1 MSYHQRVYIVI
12 VFLFIMVS
20 ALYVIKK
27 QDNASVSLMIP
38 SEQNIKQQI
47 FISEKHTPYTA
58 KEFSLVMGPKK
69 FSNKQINDHKK
80 LYFGYINKR
89 NEIYDELQKVDR
101 AQANNVSYST
111 FRGLKL
117 AETFTRNAALLH
129 ELYFENIGAGTQMG
143 EKTKDII
150 LQNFGSISVFKEDL
164 MATAASARG
173 WALTCYN
180 LDDQTVQNYLLDT
193 HNDKVPV
200 LTIPLLVIDA
210 YEHAYMID
218 FGINRKEYLDI
229 LWDNINWD
237 IIEQRVRKWIFQD
250 LFLNT

>member
-1 MSYHQRVYIVI
+1 MRQQKKVFIVVI
-12 VFLFIMVS
+12 SLFIIFCS
-20 ALYVIKK
+20 LYIIIKK
-27 QDNASVSLMIP
+27 NNVDMSLTML
-38 SEQNIKQQI
+38 SEENTKPP
-47 FISEKHTPYTA
+47 ISLAEKHKPYQP
-58 KEFSLVMGPKK
+58 KEFSIIMGPKK
-69 FSNKQINDHKK
+69 FSRKQIDDHKK
-80 LYFGYINKR
+80 LYVGYVNKR
-89 NEIYDELQKVDR
+89 NEIYDELKTADR
-101 AQANNVSYST
+101 SQANNISYST

-129 ELYFENIGAGTQMG
+129 ELYFENIGAETQMG
-143 EKTKDII
+143 EKTKEVII
-150 LQNFGSISVFKEDL
+150 QHFGSIHAFRQDL
-164 MATAASARG
+164 MATASSARG

-237 IIEQRVRKWIFQD
+237 IVEQRIAKW
-250 LFLNT
+250 LSLL